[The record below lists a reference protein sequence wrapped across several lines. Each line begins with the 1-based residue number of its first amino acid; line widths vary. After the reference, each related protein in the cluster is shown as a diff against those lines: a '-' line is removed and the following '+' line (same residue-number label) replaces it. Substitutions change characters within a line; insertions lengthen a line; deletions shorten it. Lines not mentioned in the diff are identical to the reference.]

1 MRFYPGF
8 TRYQHSTAA
17 TELRLTDCLSAFVF
31 IANWGVRDVSP
42 SSASANEVAP
52 VMLVFADS
60 NAIRLEH
67 MVDFFQLLGG
77 GQKDAGRRTV
87 PKG

>member
-1 MRFYPGF
+1 
-8 TRYQHSTAA
+8 
-17 TELRLTDCLSAFVF
+17 
-31 IANWGVRDVSP
+31 VSP